1 MGERGINGAASNAV
15 MGVVVGVTM
24 VLGVSAV
31 IRAAA
36 TAAGAPLPDE
46 RFLLVA
52 AAGVTGVLA
61 VPVARGARQGRKRGG

>member
-15 MGVVVGVTM
+15 TGVVVGVTM

-36 TAAGAPLPDE
+36 TS
-46 RFLLVA
+46 
-52 AAGVTGVLA
+52 AGVAGVLA
-61 VPVARGARQGRKRGG
+61 VPVVRGARQGRKRGR